1 LRAFHTIPLKCNI
14 LIALRQTCYRIDHI
28 QSENNIVDSTQK
40 SLAPR
45 RKDDL
50 RTLIRESGV
59 IRIEDLC
66 RRLNVSPATVRRD
79 LDELEESGVIRRV
92 HGGAVS
98 VESRLDEPLFADKRS
113 LAAREK
119 RRIAEAALAFV
130 EPGDTLYLDSGSTVL
145 ELARLLRERTNL
157 TVVTNSLHAAHEL
170 AGRGPRLIL
179 IGGELRRLSQSLVG
193 PLTRLLLQEL
203 HLDKAFMGTI
213 GFTVKEGLTT
223 TDPGE
228 AFTKEI
234 VMNQARQ
241 VIVLADS
248 SKAGKISFAR
258 AGRWDKVHVLI
269 TDTRIDFAKELTQKR
284 IKLVYA

>member
-1 LRAFHTIPLKCNI
+1 MPDLDHKALAPQRWDNLRA
-14 LIALRQTCYRIDHI
+14 
-28 QSENNIVDSTQK
+28 
-40 SLAPR
+40 
-45 RKDDL
+45 
-50 RTLIRESGV
+50 LIRDRGV

-66 RRLNVSPATVRRD
+66 RRLKVSPATVRRD
-79 LDELEESGVIRRV
+79 LDQLEQSGAIRRV

-98 VESRLDEPLFADKRS
+98 VESRLDEPVFADKTS

-119 RRIAEAALAFV
+119 RRIAEAALKFV
-130 EPGDTLYLDSGSTVL
+130 EPGDTIYLDGGSTVL

-179 IGGELRRLSQSLVG
+179 IGGELRRRSQTIVG
-193 PLTRLLLQEL
+193 PLTRLLLHEL

-213 GFTVKEGLTT
+213 GFTLKEGLTT
-223 TDPGE
+223 TDPSE
-228 AFTKEI
+228 AFTKEV
-234 VMNQARQ
+234 VMDQARQ

-269 TDTRIDFAKELTQKR
+269 TDKQMERNFAKELVKKE
-284 IKLVYA
+284 IKLVRA